1 MNITHNLSSLFERF
15 LSFEEAHL
23 PFSWEIAGVRFWHY
37 VRFGVFSAEI
47 QPAFLNTGAAHPD
60 IRIKPQKPTNPLWR
74 ILEYIRRNG
83 QRLGRMMFFNP
94 SFSLCHKDVLF
105 SLAPRITTT
114 TDGRR
119 LRLAL
124 DFFADKMKSSWAT
137 LEHPI
142 PGSGGYTAND
152 GGGRTFCWTTA
163 QYEVRKYMKSR
174 DFTTLSPMMEAA
186 AMRLTNELYDCLGVH
201 IEA

>member
-15 LSFEEAHL
+15 LSFEEARL

-74 ILEYIRRNG
+74 ILEYIHRNG

-94 SFSLCHKDVLF
+94 PETLS
-105 SLAPRITTT
+105 IT
-114 TDGRR
+114 
-119 LRLAL
+119 ANV
-124 DFFADKMKSSWAT
+124 FAVMDNV
-137 LEHPI
+137 
-142 PGSGGYTAND
+142 SGG
-152 GGGRTFCWTTA
+152 
-163 QYEVRKYMKSR
+163 
-174 DFTTLSPMMEAA
+174 
-186 AMRLTNELYDCLGVH
+186 
-201 IEA
+201 